1 MSIIEKIGQVWYYNI
16 MKSDKKNKQNNS
28 IMLTKDTGKNKDIN
42 SNKKDLLSRNEER
55 FKKLVQSQIPLSNDV
70 FMVFAKNKRFCQEF
84 LRVILQDKK
93 LTVIDNDIQ
102 KNLPSAFSKNIVLD
116 MLCKLGN
123 GDIVNVEIQLTYEK
137 GHAKRIFTYASKIK
151 SYLTEKGKKYK
162 DLKDIIVIY
171 LTKEDIFKK
180 KSTVYEVEMNI
191 VSDQK
196 ERISKWDAGLKVYYV
211 NTKGL
216 TNKNINEYL
225 KLLTDK
231 TTINRKYKETT
242 SIKQEIF
249 EIGGATMSKE
259 MKTILDAIK
268 AESKAEGIQ
277 QGKAEGRAEG
287 RAEGMQQG
295 RLEERMALLLNLVKD
310 KLLSITEAA
319 KRLGVSEKE
328 FMRLAEA

>member
-1 MSIIEKIGQVWYYNI
+1 
-16 MKSDKKNKQNNS
+16 MKSDKSSKANKSEAN
-28 IMLTKDTGKNKDIN
+28 
-42 SNKKDLLSRNEER
+42 NKKGFISKNEEKL
-55 FKKLVQSQIPLSNDV
+55 KKLIQSQIPLSNDV
-70 FMVFAKNKRFCQEF
+70 FMVFAKSKKFCQEF

-93 LTVIDNDIQ
+93 IIVLENDVQ
-102 KNLPSAFSKNIVLD
+102 KYLPNAFSKNIVLD

-123 GDIVNVEIQLTYEK
+123 DDIVNVEIQLTKEK
-137 GHAKRIFTYASKIK
+137 GHARRVFTYTSKIK

-180 KSTVYEVEMNI
+180 GSTVYEVEMSI
-191 VSDQK
+191 ISDQG

-231 TTINRKYKETT
+231 TTVNKKYKETT

-249 EIGGATMSKE
+249 KIGGATMSKE

-268 AESKAEGIQ
+268 AESKAEG
-277 QGKAEGRAEG
+277 
-287 RAEGMQQG
+287 MQQG
-295 RLEERMALLLNLVKD
+295 TLNAVINMFK
-310 KLLSITEAA
+310 KGIIKITDAA
-319 KRLGVSEKE
+319 KELGMSEKE
-328 FMRLAEA
+328 FIKLAKAQTKIIKQIEFI

>member
-1 MSIIEKIGQVWYYNI
+1 MSIIEKIGQVWYYNG

-268 AESKAEGIQ
+268 AEGIQ
-277 QGKAEGRAEG
+277 QGT
-287 RAEGMQQG
+287 
-295 RLEERMALLLNLVKD
+295 LNAIINMFK
-310 KLLSITEAA
+310 KGIIKITDAA
-319 KRLGVSEKE
+319 KELGVSEKE

>member
-1 MSIIEKIGQVWYYNI
+1 
-16 MKSDKKNKQNNS
+16 MKSSKKNKQNNS
-28 IMLTKDTGKNKDIN
+28 KVLTKDIGKNKVVN
-42 SNKKDLLSRNEER
+42 SNKKDLLSKNEER
-55 FKKLVQSQIPLSNDV
+55 FKKLIKSQIPLSNDV

-171 LTKEDIFKK
+171 LTKEDIFKR

-231 TTINRKYKETT
+231 TTVNRKYKETT

-268 AESKAEGIQ
+268 AEGKAEGIQ

>member
-1 MSIIEKIGQVWYYNI
+1 
-16 MKSDKKNKQNNS
+16 MKNDKSSKTNKRNV
-28 IMLTKDTGKNKDIN
+28 LAKDIGN
-42 SNKKDLLSRNEER
+42 DKGTKNIKKDLLSKNEKR

-123 GDIVNVEIQLTYEK
+123 GDIVNVEIQLTKEK
-137 GHAKRIFTYASKIK
+137 GHARRIFTYASKIK

-162 DLKDIIVIY
+162 DLKDIIVVY

-180 KSTVYEVEMNI
+180 GSTVYEVEMNI

-196 ERISKWDAGLKVYYV
+196 EKISKWDAGLKVYYV

-231 TTINRKYKETT
+231 TTVNKKYKETT

-249 EIGGATMSKE
+249 KIGGATMSKE

-268 AESKAEGIQ
+268 AESKAEG
-277 QGKAEGRAEG
+277 
-287 RAEGMQQG
+287 MQQG
-295 RLEERMALLLNLVKD
+295 TLNAVINMFK
-310 KLLSITEAA
+310 KGIIKITDAA
-319 KRLGVSEKE
+319 KELGMSEKE
-328 FMRLAEA
+328 FIKLAKA